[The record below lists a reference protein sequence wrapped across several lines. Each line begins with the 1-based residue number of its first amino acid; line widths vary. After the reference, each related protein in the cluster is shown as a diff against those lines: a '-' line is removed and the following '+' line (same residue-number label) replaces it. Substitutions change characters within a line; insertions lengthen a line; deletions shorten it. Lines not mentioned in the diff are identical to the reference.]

1 VHSCGCAVAAGLRAN
16 NAGGFEATTS
26 IGRHLLVRFAP
37 WEAVGR
43 AEIASLFVD
52 GIEQDFAVAKDH
64 RYGERAAA
72 AMVRAATSPEEQ
84 HGLLLNKGRYSA
96 AADLTGGARH
106 DGVLAVSEREAARR
120 LALSPAQLR
129 RLRAGGEGPRAVQL
143 SERRIAYRVVD
154 LEAWLEGRPTAL

>member
-1 VHSCGCAVAAGLRAN
+1 M
-16 NAGGFEATTS
+16 ATL
-26 IGRHLLVRFAP
+26 I
-37 WEAVGR
+37 
-43 AEIASLFVD
+43 VD
-52 GIEQDFAVAKDH
+52 GVEQDFAIARDL
-64 RYGERAAA
+64 RYAQRAATI
-72 AMVRAATSPEEQ
+72 MVRAATSPEEQ
-84 HGLLLNKGRYSA
+84 QGLLLNGGRYSA